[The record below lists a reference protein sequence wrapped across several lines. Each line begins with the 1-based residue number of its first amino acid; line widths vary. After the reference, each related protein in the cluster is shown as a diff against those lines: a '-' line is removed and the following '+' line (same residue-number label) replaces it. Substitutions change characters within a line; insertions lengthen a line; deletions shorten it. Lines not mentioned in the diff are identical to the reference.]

1 MIRINLLGQVRPKA
15 TKQSVPLEST
25 LQIFLGIAAV
35 AIALIVLFVT
45 YASQKHQ
52 LDETN
57 NRIAALR
64 LEKANLQQIKQEVDR
79 FEAQKAALQTQIGVI
94 ETLQK
99 NRTGAQE
106 LLQMVANTVVRVD
119 QLWLT
124 SLERKGDN
132 LEIAGEAG
140 SVNSVANFITQLKR
154 SGYFDKIEI
163 KQAKEDD
170 VVKSVTTYGFTMT
183 AAIAQPAAALR
194 ISPRRSPLLAPLPRP
209 RSPRLRGGVSDGYR
223 FS

>member
-25 LQIFLGIAAV
+25 LQILLGVAAL
-35 AIALIVLFVT
+35 AIALVVLSVT
-45 YASQKHQ
+45 YYSQKHQ
-52 LDETN
+52 LDETHA
-57 NRIAALR
+57 RIAAL
-64 LEKANLQQIKQEVDR
+64 KAERASLQQIKQEVDR

-124 SLERKGDN
+124 SLERKGDS
-132 LEIAGEAG
+132 LDIAGEAG
-140 SVNSVANFITQLKR
+140 SVNSIANFITQLKR

-163 KQAKEDD
+163 QEAKEDD
-170 VVKSVTTYGFTMT
+170 VVKSVTTYGFTMS
-183 AAIAQPAAALR
+183 AAVAQPGAASTGQPQTKPAAGTTTTT
-194 ISPRRSPLLAPLPRP
+194 PPQPAPKGRS
-209 RSPRLRGGVSDGYR
+209 
-223 FS
+223 

>member
-25 LQIFLGIAAV
+25 LQILLGVAAL
-35 AIALIVLFVT
+35 AIALIVLSVT
-45 YASQKHQ
+45 YYSQKKQ
-52 LDETN
+52 LDDTN
-57 NRIAALR
+57 AHINALKA
-64 LEKANLQQIKQEVDR
+64 EKASLQQIKSEVDR

-94 ETLQK
+94 ENLQK

-124 SLERKGDN
+124 SLERKGDSLN
-132 LEIAGEAG
+132 IAGEAG

-163 KQAKEDD
+163 QEAKEDD
-170 VVKSVTTYGFTMT
+170 VAKSVTTYGFTMT
-183 AAIAQPAAALR
+183 AAIAQPAAA
-194 ISPRRSPLLAPLPRP
+194 STTQPQTKPTSGSTTTTPPQPAPKGRS
-209 RSPRLRGGVSDGYR
+209 
-223 FS
+223 

>member
-1 MIRINLLGQVRPKA
+1 MIRINLLGQIRPKA

-25 LQIFLGIAAV
+25 LQILLGVAAL
-35 AIALIVLFVT
+35 AIALIVLSVT
-45 YASQKHQ
+45 YYSQKHQ
-52 LDETN
+52 LDSTN
-57 NRIAALR
+57 AHIAAL
-64 LEKANLQQIKQEVDR
+64 KAERTNLQQIKQEVDR
-79 FEAQKAALQTQIGVI
+79 FETQKAALKTQIDVI
-94 ETLQK
+94 EGLQK

-124 SLERKGDN
+124 SLERKGDSLN
-132 LEIAGEAG
+132 IAGEAG

-163 KQAKEDD
+163 QEAKEDD

-183 AAIAQPAAALR
+183 ASVAQTPTAQAPPQTKTAATATPPPAPAAKG
-194 ISPRRSPLLAPLPRP
+194 RS
-209 RSPRLRGGVSDGYR
+209 
-223 FS
+223 

>member
-1 MIRINLLGQVRPKA
+1 MIRINLLGQIRPKA

-25 LQIFLGIAAV
+25 LQILLGVAAL
-35 AIALIVLFVT
+35 AIALIVLSVT
-45 YASQKHQ
+45 YYSQKKQ
-52 LDETN
+52 LDDTN
-57 NRIAALR
+57 RHIADLKT
-64 LEKANLQQIKQEVDR
+64 EKANLQQIKQEVDR

-132 LEIAGEAG
+132 LTIQGEAG
-140 SVNSVANFITQLKR
+140 NIDSVANFITQLKR

-163 KQAKEDD
+163 QEAKEDD
-170 VVKSVTTYGFTMT
+170 VVKNVTTYNFSMT
-183 AAIAQPAAALR
+183 AAVAAPAPASQAAAPQTKSAATPAPAPAPAAKG
-194 ISPRRSPLLAPLPRP
+194 RS
-209 RSPRLRGGVSDGYR
+209 
-223 FS
+223 